1 MMRRTLRVG
10 AVGLVL
16 VAASAG
22 CGSADPSP
30 PTASDLEEIDLSVD
44 HTIVVDDDGFDP
56 ATLEM
61 TAGEVVRIVNE
72 GEAEHSLTADDRRF
86 DTGRMQPGE
95 DATLVL
101 TEPGEVTV
109 MDVADPEHT
118 ATITVRPQG

>member
-1 MMRRTLRVG
+1 MRRTLWAGVAG
-10 AVGLVL
+10 AVLVTTL
-16 VAASAG
+16 AG

-44 HTIVVDDDGFDP
+44 HTIAVDDDGFDP
-56 ATLEM
+56 ATLEV

-72 GEAEHSLTADDRRF
+72 GESAHSLTAEDRRF
-86 DTGRMQPGE
+86 DTGRMQPGD

-109 MDVADPEHT
+109 FDVADPEHT
-118 ATITVRPQG
+118 ATLTVRPLG